1 LIVRSERSA
10 GDEATSI
17 IEKLSTFTAIKP
29 DGIALLPNAR
39 TVYEVPLSLESAG
52 IPDYVTKKLK
62 VKTKQPK
69 LTEWKKLVATAIND
83 DLPKRSIAVVA
94 KYMSNEDTYM
104 SVFEALRAAGWAEQ
118 VQADITWVDAE
129 HVTDDN
135 VDELLSGFDGIVIPG
150 GFGTR
155 GLEGKIS
162 AASFAAREKMPYL
175 GLCLGMQMAVVAL
188 AREAVDPLATSLE
201 IDENAKIPVINLM
214 SDQKGIT
221 AKGGTMRLGN
231 YPCVLQKGSLARKLY
246 GSDHV
251 AERHRHRFEF
261 NNDYREKLE
270 AAGMVFSGLSPD
282 GKLVEIV
289 ELPDHPFYIASQFH
303 PEFRSR
309 PNHPHPLFL
318 GFVAAVCKRAT
329 IRK

>member
-1 LIVRSERSA
+1 MT
-10 GDEATSI
+10 TS
-17 IEKLSTFTAIKP
+17 
-29 DGIALLPNAR
+29 
-39 TVYEVPLSLESAG
+39 
-52 IPDYVTKKLK
+52 
-62 VKTKQPK
+62 
-69 LTEWKKLVATAIND
+69 
-83 DLPKRSIAVVA
+83 
-94 KYMSNEDTYM
+94 
-104 SVFEALRAAGWAEQ
+104 
-118 VQADITWVDAE
+118 
-129 HVTDDN
+129 
-135 VDELLSGFDGIVIPG
+135 DELLSGFDGIVIPG

-251 AERHRHRFEF
+251 TERHRHRFEF